1 MLKKLSLLLRQ
12 IFFCQRGVSTLD
24 SLVVTG
30 VADIDAVIPEFWADG
45 VFSDANRDSFWGA
58 LTGKEGT
65 MMPII
70 DKTGP
75 LRQKGDQLSFSVI
88 SQLMGTGVTGENA
101 LIGNEESLSVGTFT
115 VSADYVRHAV
125 GVTKKADRQSN
136 FSQVSSAGQL
146 LRDWMTRKMDA
157 DIFTLITGDT
167 NEVIYANSKTTEASL
182 NADDGDVFGP
192 TELDLI
198 RLALLRKGALPIVA
212 KLNNGRKVPVYG
224 CVFSEVEE
232 YRLNQNTT
240 FVQSIQNALKR
251 FDGNGDHPLFKGA
264 IGVFKNMV
272 LYTYYSLLPIPQG
285 TPLRPETTVFATL
298 TTTATTLSVG
308 GATATTAT
316 QPDYTLYFASSGS
329 LQISDEILSY
339 SGKSKNSF
347 TGLSRGVSSTTAVQ
361 HVPDALVTQRNVA
374 TVIGFGAQSVCRA
387 LGDKPGPIGEKKD
400 YGMGIGLGIEAY
412 YGQALRKDSRLNRA
426 AGIINM
432 KVYSSNPSTI

>member
-1 MLKKLSLLLRQ
+1 MFIKIAYLFRSILM
-12 IFFCQRGVSTLD
+12 CQSGVSTLD

-30 VADIDAVIPEFWADG
+30 VADIDDVIPEFWADG
-45 VFSDANRDSFWGA
+45 VFADGNRDSFWGA
-58 LTGKEGT
+58 LTGSEGT
-65 MMPII
+65 MMPVI

-88 SQLMGTGVTGENA
+88 SQLMGTGVTGENQ
-101 LIGNEESLSVGTFT
+101 LLGNEESLSVGTFT
-115 VSADYVRHAV
+115 VSADFVRHAV
-125 GVTKKADRQSN
+125 GITKKADRQAN
-136 FSQVSSAGQL
+136 FSQVKSAGVL
-146 LRDWMTRKMDA
+146 LKDWMSRKMDA
-157 DIFTLITGDT
+157 DIFTLITADT
-167 NEVIYANSKTTEASL
+167 NETIFANSKSSVGEL

-192 TELDLI
+192 TELDLV

-212 KLNNGRKVPVYG
+212 KLNNGRKVPIYG

-232 YRLNQNTT
+232 YRLNQNTV

-251 FDGNGDHPLFKGA
+251 FDGDGDHPLFKGA

-285 TPLRPETTVFATL
+285 TPLRPESTVFATL

-308 GATATTAT
+308 GATTATST
-316 QPDYTLYFASSGS
+316 QPDFTIYFASSGS
-329 LQISDEILSY
+329 LQVEDEIISY
-339 SGKSKNSF
+339 SGKGKNSF
-347 TGLSRGVSSTTAVQ
+347 TGLTRGVSSTTAAS
-361 HVPDALVTQRNVA
+361 HVIDKLVTQRNIA

-387 LGDKPGPIGEKKD
+387 LGDKPGPIGQKKD

-412 YGQALRKDSRLNRA
+412 YGQALRKDSRLSRA

-432 KVYSSNPSTI
+432 KVYSANPSTI